1 MIFADAIC
9 AVEANIIVAVA
20 RNLTSLAMFDYLQLQ
35 MESETR
41 KPEGRW
47 MCGLYCIEILRS
59 SFGD

>member
-1 MIFADAIC
+1 MTFADAIC

-41 KPEGRW
+41 KPEGR
-47 MCGLYCIEILRS
+47 
-59 SFGD
+59 